1 MGSNTR
7 RWMIVATLFV
17 AIVCNYLDR
26 QLLSVLKP
34 EILQHFGIGNLEYAW
49 IVNVFL
55 VCYAVMYPVSGL
67 LVDRFGPFRRVFGFL
82 GSWGSYLFV
91 GHPIARLVAKSVH
104 PGTLSIGYEF
114 LLYLVLLVGVVIVY
128 RIIHQ
133 KVLSFIKS

>member
-1 MGSNTR
+1 MTSNTR

-34 EILQHFGIGNLEYAW
+34 EILQHFGIGNIEYAW

-67 LVDRFGPFRRVFGFL
+67 LVDRFGPKRVMLGGIVTWSLACAGGASPLENGEAGNGKGTKICRNELMARR
-82 GSWGSYLFV
+82 
-91 GHPIARLVAKSVH
+91 
-104 PGTLSIGYEF
+104 
-114 LLYLVLLVGVVIVY
+114 
-128 RIIHQ
+128 
-133 KVLSFIKS
+133 